1 METKLNHL
9 GIILDG
15 NRRFAK
21 KNNIN
26 PLKGH
31 EYGAQTVWNLF
42 KWAKELGIKE
52 LSLYAFST
60 ENFKRSK
67 IEVEYLMNVFLK
79 EFDKLL
85 KSGNLEK
92 NRIKVR
98 FIGRLHMFDK
108 KIQEK
113 MKELMEHTKDFDSF
127 IANFCMAYGGRAEIV
142 DAVNKLIK
150 QGVKEVDETMIFENL
165 YLPSE
170 PDLIVRTSEQRLSNF
185 LMWQGAY
192 SEIMFL
198 PDKLWP
204 EFTKQDLVDCVEEFK
219 SRKRRYGK

>member
-42 KWAKELGIKE
+42 NWAKELGIKE